1 MKNREADQA
10 MGAQPSLRH
19 EAEQAKAVQKKA
31 YVKPEI
37 RRYQLPTITT
47 YGSFMWD

>member
-10 MGAQPSLRH
+10 MDPSLRH

-37 RRYQLPTITT
+37 RRYQLPAITT